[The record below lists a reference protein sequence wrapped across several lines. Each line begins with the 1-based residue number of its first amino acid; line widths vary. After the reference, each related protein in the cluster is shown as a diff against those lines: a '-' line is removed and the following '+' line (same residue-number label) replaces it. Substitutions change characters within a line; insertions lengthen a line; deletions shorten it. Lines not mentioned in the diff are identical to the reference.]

1 MPTGQQQQSPTTSE
15 IRNEV
20 RRTLKKL
27 NDLART
33 ETNFDQFCGAVL
45 RDVVKITGAYCAVL
59 WQFDGQTAPK
69 ITHKSGDFPH
79 AIAAEVVT
87 GNNKLHANAIAEV
100 VTKELPVGIAS
111 EAFTGRNLADSES
124 SDESS
129 FLLLLSP
136 VHDRQKNCRG
146 ALELVQRGVISAQAQ
161 EGYLRFMTQVAQLF
175 LRWNEHQDL
184 AKLSEDASVWDNRIA
199 FINESHRSIDPDET
213 AYSIANEARRL
224 LKCDRVSV
232 GRWNGRRCKIKA
244 ISSQDRFDNRAN
256 VVRLL
261 SNVATAAVKA
271 DTRLWI
277 VGDTEGI
284 APEVAK
290 KINEYL
296 DESHSRTLAVIPLMA
311 RPPELDD
318 LEMKSK
324 RRPKPLKLGVLV
336 LEYFDAD
343 VTEAQI
349 ETNSN
354 LIIQQSEIALEN
366 ARKHSEIF
374 MQPVWKRLGWLQKVL
389 FRDHIAKTITGLIA
403 LSILTLVLIFM
414 PWELKMKVDGVMHP
428 TLRRTIFSQSEGMI
442 AEVMVSEQ
450 EAVTSGQPLIQIEDP
465 DLETQISTA
474 RLEYESI
481 GHQIAG
487 LNSKSN
493 LPGLEPTDRDDI
505 RISIVT
511 ANQKQQSLIKQIAIL
526 EKKQNYQTVVS
537 PIDGVIVTPRPETRL
552 PRMPATRDMAL
563 LEVADL
569 SGPWQLELKIPEGRV
584 GYIDQ
589 ALENADD
596 QKLSVEFKIGSN
608 PNLTLQGNLVSVSRR
623 AIPSELGVNEFR
635 ATVEIEAD
643 ELENCRDELRS
654 GVGVTARIFCG
665 KKPSGFVCF
674 YQIIDFLRTKVFF

>member
-1 MPTGQQQQSPTTSE
+1 MSTEQQQQSPTTGE
-15 IRNEV
+15 IRDEV

-33 ETNFDQFCGAVL
+33 EANFDQFCNAVL
-45 RDVVKITGAYCAVL
+45 SDVVKITGAYCGVL
-59 WQFDGQTAPK
+59 WQFDGKTAPK

-79 AIAAEVVT
+79 ATAADVVA
-87 GNNKLHANAIAEV
+87 GENKLHFNAIVEV
-100 VTKELPVGIAS
+100 ITKELPVGIAS
-111 EAFTGRNLADSES
+111 EAFTGRSTAEGQPPQATP
-124 SDESS
+124 

-146 ALELVQRGVISAQAQ
+146 ALELVQRGTISAQAQ

-175 LRWNEHQDL
+175 QRWNEHQDL
-184 AKLSEDASVWDNRIA
+184 AKLSDDANAWENRIA
-199 FINESHRSIDPDET
+199 FINESHRSIDPEET

-232 GRWNGRRCKIKA
+232 GHWNGRRCKIKA

-271 DTRLWI
+271 DTPLWI

-324 RRPKPLKLGVLV
+324 RRPKPRKLGVLV

-349 ETNSN
+349 EENSN
-354 LIIQQSEIALEN
+354 LIVQQSEIALEN

-442 AEVMVSEQ
+442 KDVLISEQ
-450 EAVTSGQPLIQIEDP
+450 EVVTRGQALLQIEDP

-474 RLEYESI
+474 RLEFESI
-481 GHQIAG
+481 GHQING
-487 LNSKSN
+487 LKTKAN
-493 LPGLEPTDRDDI
+493 LPGLERLDRDDI
-505 RISIVT
+505 RISIMT
-511 ANQKQQSLIKQIAIL
+511 ASQKAQSLVKQIEIL
-526 EKKQNYQTVVS
+526 EKKQAYQTVLS
-537 PIDGVIVTPRPETRL
+537 PIDGVVITPHPETKL

-569 SGPWQLELKIPEGRV
+569 TGPWQLELKIPEGRV
-584 GYIDQ
+584 GYVDH
-589 ALENADD
+589 ALEDSDD
-596 QKLSVEFKIGSN
+596 QRLPVEFKIGSN
-608 PNLTLQGNLVSVSRR
+608 PNLTLKGSLVSVSRR
-623 AIPSELGVNEFR
+623 AVPSELGVNEFR
-635 ATVEIEAD
+635 AIVEIESEEIED
-643 ELENCRDELRS
+643 CRDELRS

-665 KKPSGFVCF
+665 EKPSGFVCF